1 MNKQDYWKKHFPE
14 FAATTDKNLKSLM
27 ASATLVTIPAGEQV
41 FYPGKQCEN
50 YVLLLEGRIKI
61 QLMGENGREILLY
74 CVNPGDSCVLTT
86 SCLLGSNQ
94 YPAEAVTEA
103 DSKAFVIPSTA
114 FHRCLEL
121 SSFFRE
127 FVFQNMSARLS
138 NVIGRMEH
146 VLFASVENRLAEQL
160 LALSAGQNQISKTHQ
175 HLAAELGTA
184 REVVSRHLKRFEKF
198 GWISLSRG
206 SIQIH
211 NPQALTELSKSL

>member
-1 MNKQDYWKKHFPE
+1 MNKQSYWEKYFPE
-14 FAATTDKNLKSLM
+14 FTATNDKNLKSLM
-27 ASATLVTIPAGEQV
+27 ASAMLVEMPAGEQV

-50 YVLLLEGRIKI
+50 YVLLLEGRIRI
-61 QLMGENGREILLY
+61 QLMSENGREILLY

-94 YPAEAVTEA
+94 YPAEAVTET
-103 DSKAFVIPSTA
+103 DSKAFVIPATA
-114 FHRCLEL
+114 FHRCLES

-127 FVFQNMSARLS
+127 FVFQNMSSRLS

-160 LALSAGQNQISKTHQ
+160 LSLSAGQELIAKTHQ
-175 HLAAELGTA
+175 DLAAELGTA

-206 SIQIH
+206 SIQVH
-211 NPQALTELSKSL
+211 NPQALVELSRSL

>member
-1 MNKQDYWKKHFPE
+1 MNKQAYWEKYYPE
-14 FAATTDKNLKSLM
+14 FVAVTDKNLKSLM
-27 ASATLVTIPAGEQV
+27 ASAMLVEIPAGEQV

-61 QLMGENGREILLY
+61 QLMSESGREILLY

-94 YPAEAVTEA
+94 YPAEAFTEA

-114 FHRCLEL
+114 FHRCLE
-121 SSFFRE
+121 SSAFFRE
-127 FVFQNMSARLS
+127 FVFQNMSSRLS

-146 VLFASVENRLAEQL
+146 VLFASVENRLAELL
-160 LALSAGQNQISKTHQ
+160 LALSSDQNQIAKTHQ
-175 HLAAELGTA
+175 DLAAELGTA

-198 GWISLSRG
+198 GWIHLSRG
-206 SIQIH
+206 SIQVK
-211 NPQALTELSKSL
+211 NPHALAELSGAL